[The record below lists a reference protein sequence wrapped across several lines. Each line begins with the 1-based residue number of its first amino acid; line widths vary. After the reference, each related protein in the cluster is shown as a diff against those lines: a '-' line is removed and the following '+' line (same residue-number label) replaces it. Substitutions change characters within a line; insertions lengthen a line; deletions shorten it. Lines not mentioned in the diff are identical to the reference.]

1 MSTLREQFME
11 RLLREIFQ
19 REGSG
24 FVLKGGAALRSL
36 YGEQRYTKDIDLDFT
51 NPKRTADSL
60 HNSISSSID
69 RAARGLG
76 IRDITVSRPGKSEKS
91 PRWKLNF
98 SDIEGRP
105 FHVEIEVSRDENRAI
120 PGNVVLQAFIPHAD
134 RGIARFWV
142 DIYDQ
147 QALTTSKIA
156 ALLGRG
162 LPRDV
167 YDLDVLH
174 VVGPPPNEEQ
184 ICWALARANLDG
196 QDPTDLLFDRMDSLT
211 WDRFQSELRDSLN
224 PEVADRID
232 AEEWAAMKIRVLEYV
247 EGLLET
253 TESAADE

>member
-51 NPKRTADSL
+51 NPKRTANSL
-60 HNSISSSID
+60 HNSVSASID

-98 SDIEGRP
+98 SDNEGRP
-105 FHVEIEVSRDENRAI
+105 FHVEIEVSRDESRAI
-120 PGNVVLQAFIPHAD
+120 PGNVVLQAFIPQAD
-134 RGIARFWV
+134 QGIARFWV

-167 YDLDVLH
+167 YDLDLLH
-174 VVGPPPNEEQ
+174 VVEPPPTEAQ
-184 ICWALARANLDG
+184 IRWALTRANLGD
-196 QDPTDLLFDRMDSLT
+196 QEPAALLFDRMDSLT

-224 PEVADRID
+224 PAVADRID
-232 AEEWAAMKIRVLEYV
+232 AEEWESMKMRVLQYV
-247 EGLLET
+247 ESLLET
-253 TESAADE
+253 TGRAADE